1 VNRKTKTERE
11 SQKIDYDEHKN
22 EILYVQVAK
31 LKAEIDNQ
39 RNRKVNNKKQKEKSN
54 YEETETEIEIWEFVI
69 QSVYS
74 FFPLHFYSI
83 VPFT

>member
-1 VNRKTKTERE
+1 VNRQTKTERE

-39 RNRKVNNKKQKEKSN
+39 RHRKVNNKKQKEKTN
-54 YEETETEIEIWEFVI
+54 YKERETEIWDRGSLDRISLDIRNQLIE
-69 QSVYS
+69 S
-74 FFPLHFYSI
+74 F
-83 VPFT
+83 

>member
-1 VNRKTKTERE
+1 MNRQTKTERE

-39 RNRKVNNKKQKEKSN
+39 RHRKVNNKKQKEKTN
-54 YEETETEIEIWEFVI
+54 YKERETEIWDRGSLDRISLDIRNQLIE
-69 QSVYS
+69 S
-74 FFPLHFYSI
+74 F
-83 VPFT
+83 